1 MGSRKTTTTKQNQ
14 TQTNSAASF
23 AQPGLNQTADRVTQA
38 LGQIDPTGY
47 QGDFYARPDA
57 GITQNIVGAYA
68 NAGQQA
74 NNVGGQAQASFDQLN
89 NYDFNLNARDT
100 AGTVGFNYEGPQLNP
115 TQFSAN
121 DGEARLNAAIQ
132 AGINPVFENLEER
145 LLPQIRSDAIR
156 SGAYGNSRAYA
167 TLPTQVI
174 EDASE
179 SAQRIGAE
187 LAYQGFQ
194 QDENRRL
201 SAHTDNE
208 SNLLQAYGLGTNRT
222 LGQAGIEANLVSADA
237 DRNLAAQT
245 SSANLELQRAG
256 LTPSLADTILRA
268 YSSEGDLFS
277 RARDADIYSR
287 QVDIDNAL
295 ARDQYEYT
303 RPFAG
308 LDTATSLLT
317 ALGATG
323 GTSTS
328 QGSSTTTER
337 SGGLGNVVQGI
348 AGLGGLAASFIPG
361 LGQVAAAAPA
371 VASAAA
377 NRDIAPASAAFQN
390 TGFVGPR

>member
-1 MGSRKTTTTKQNQ
+1 MGSKKTTTTNQNQ

-38 LGQIDPTGY
+38 LGQIDPNGY
-47 QGDFYARPDA
+47 QGDFYARPDDA
-57 GITQNIVGAYA
+57 ITQNIVGAYE

-74 NNVGGQAQASFDQLN
+74 NNVGGQAQASFDRLN

-100 AGTVGFNYEGPQLNP
+100 AGGVDFNYDGPSLNP

-121 DGEARLNAAIQ
+121 DGQQRLTDAIN

-187 LAYQGFQ
+187 LAYDGFQ

-201 SAHTDNE
+201 SAHTDHE
-208 SNLLQAYGLGTNRT
+208 SNLLQAYGLGTDRT
-222 LGQAGIEANLVSADA
+222 ISQAGIEAGLLSGDA

-268 YSSEGDLFS
+268 YSSEGDLYA
-277 RARDADIYSR
+277 RARDADIYDR

-295 ARDQYEYT
+295 ARDQYDYT

-308 LDTATSLLT
+308 LDTATNLLT

-328 QGSSTTTER
+328 AGSSVTTEK

-361 LGQVAAAAPA
+361 IGQVAAAAPA
-371 VASAAA
+371 VASAAS
-377 NRDIAPASAAFQN
+377 NRGQVPAASVFQN
-390 TGFVGPR
+390 TNFVGPR